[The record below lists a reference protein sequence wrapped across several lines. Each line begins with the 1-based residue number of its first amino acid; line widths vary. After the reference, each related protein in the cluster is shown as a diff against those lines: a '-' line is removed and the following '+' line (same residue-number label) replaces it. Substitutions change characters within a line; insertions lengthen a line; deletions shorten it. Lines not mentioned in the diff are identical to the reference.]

1 MWLHDNY
8 SCKHFTFDLEHS
20 TMVCHF
26 QSVLTDAPK
35 TITSPYKNLY
45 ASQLDN
51 LHLVKKVTITIMFSV
66 SQKNLIKCLQGIKTC
81 RFKMHWCMRFHLKD
95 GCLQDIYDL
104 ECMQSL
110 YTIDEALFIRL
121 LRDVCV
127 LNRYWAS
134 DRNTFT
140 LALRQSILIGE
151 PWNMISS
158 EKKINEL
165 NNGSCSLP
173 LHSLLYIDHSP

>member
-1 MWLHDNY
+1 
-8 SCKHFTFDLEHS
+8 
-20 TMVCHF
+20 
-26 QSVLTDAPK
+26 
-35 TITSPYKNLY
+35 
-45 ASQLDN
+45 
-51 LHLVKKVTITIMFSV
+51 
-66 SQKNLIKCLQGIKTC
+66 
-81 RFKMHWCMRFHLKD
+81 MHWCMRFHLKD

-110 YTIDEALFIRL
+110 YTIDEALFIRH

-151 PWNMISS
+151 P
-158 EKKINEL
+158 
-165 NNGSCSLP
+165 
-173 LHSLLYIDHSP
+173 